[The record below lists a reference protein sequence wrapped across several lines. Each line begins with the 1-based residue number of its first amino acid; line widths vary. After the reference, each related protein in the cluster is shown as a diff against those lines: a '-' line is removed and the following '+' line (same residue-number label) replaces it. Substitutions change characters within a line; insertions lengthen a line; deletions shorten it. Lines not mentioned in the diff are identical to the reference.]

1 MGALEQI
8 FADDHKINIM
18 LTGAIGTGKTQTAYK
33 AIAYIIYR
41 ILNYRDPW
49 GFFRLEPS
57 GKLKIAFFNLT
68 KALSKSKGFGILQD
82 YLKKSPWFLERGTL
96 RGGKDTFLEFDTI
109 DYLLASPYSKGF
121 GMIGEHI
128 IAGVMDEVDSSMDSV
143 VSKVR
148 VLKAYEGTIR
158 RFESRFIIDGTSL
171 GRFFLVA
178 SKQDHMSFLKKTI
191 EQQRKSSRTLVFDFA
206 KWEVKSP
213 RDYCGRKFKI
223 SLGDKYNKPKIL
235 ETKEDIA
242 DAVTKFKIIEV
253 PIEHKQSFIDDIIGC
268 LTGDTKI
275 PLLSGG
281 FKSIKELV
289 GIKDFYVYSI
299 DSMGKIVPGR
309 AYDVRL
315 TKQKADIYKVVLDN
329 GRCIRCTGNHPF
341 LMRDGSYKE
350 ARLLVPKESLMPLYR
365 NLNNKGYER
374 TYVPKYDKYIP
385 THILSFGRRA
395 RLGYVIH
402 HDNFNKKNND
412 PSNLK
417 EKTLSAHQK
426 IHARVLTDKQLVAMK
441 INQKKFIA
449 FAAKQNRDN
458 NPATWPGVA
467 KKIMATQRKNKSG
480 FYKEGNYRAKGVA
493 TRKEAFKKK
502 KVPLWVA
509 RHIARS
515 SKQLTAYNTSKEK
528 IEKLKKLYAQGK
540 VGFSLRTKKQIF
552 CQRNNASI
560 MRFSRTCKYCGTFF
574 DNVTFAAY
582 GTHVN
587 ACKHPRQPR
596 SNHKVVS
603 VVKDGYADVYD
614 MSVDKYNNFA
624 LDAGVFVHN
633 SLRDIGGI
641 SSDDVSKRKFIPSE
655 TFLHKCYSGEMINPF
670 TMETIMTGL
679 AEPANLSLYFDA
691 SKIRMPRDVPWYVHG
706 DWAKNGDAFGLAMSA
721 IAGYT
726 MINVTQEN
734 GTIAQKKVPIIETAF
749 VVRVKAYPNDQI
761 PQYTIR
767 DFILALRGLGFHIKR
782 YSSDLD
788 LATTDTR
795 QLLEHAGIKTAY
807 ISVDKTPK
815 WYTTFRDMIYEQRWR
830 CFMHSYLHFELANLE
845 QDPETHDIDHP
856 EIVETIAILDD
867 GDAKEVVLEGSKDGA
882 DACAG
887 TIANI
892 LTAIDDDNPID
903 IEAMRDIQTKITG
916 AAKHGERVD
925 EIELTR
931 KLIGVHLSD
940 GQRSTKDLSKFRN
953 ILKKVR

>member
-1 MGALEQI
+1 
-8 FADDHKINIM
+8 
-18 LTGAIGTGKTQTAYK
+18 
-33 AIAYIIYR
+33 
-41 ILNYRDPW
+41 
-49 GFFRLEPS
+49 
-57 GKLKIAFFNLT
+57 
-68 KALSKSKGFGILQD
+68 
-82 YLKKSPWFLERGTL
+82 
-96 RGGKDTFLEFDTI
+96 
-109 DYLLASPYSKGF
+109 
-121 GMIGEHI
+121 
-128 IAGVMDEVDSSMDSV
+128 
-143 VSKVR
+143 
-148 VLKAYEGTIR
+148 
-158 RFESRFIIDGTSL
+158 
-171 GRFFLVA
+171 
-178 SKQDHMSFLKKTI
+178 
-191 EQQRKSSRTLVFDFA
+191 VFDFA

-374 TYVPKYDKYIP
+374 T
-385 THILSFGRRA
+385 
-395 RLGYVIH
+395 
-402 HDNFNKKNND
+402 
-412 PSNLK
+412 
-417 EKTLSAHQK
+417 
-426 IHARVLTDKQLVAMK
+426 
-441 INQKKFIA
+441 
-449 FAAKQNRDN
+449 
-458 NPATWPGVA
+458 
-467 KKIMATQRKNKSG
+467 
-480 FYKEGNYRAKGVA
+480 
-493 TRKEAFKKK
+493 
-502 KVPLWVA
+502 
-509 RHIARS
+509 
-515 SKQLTAYNTSKEK
+515 
-528 IEKLKKLYAQGK
+528 
-540 VGFSLRTKKQIF
+540 
-552 CQRNNASI
+552 
-560 MRFSRTCKYCGTFF
+560 
-574 DNVTFAAY
+574 
-582 GTHVN
+582 
-587 ACKHPRQPR
+587 
-596 SNHKVVS
+596 KVVS

-867 GDAKEVVLEGSKDGA
+867 GDAKEVVLEGSKDVA